1 MTSAVSGSIVL
12 LSECSVTNIIAKGGY
27 AAFKNHPRDILC
39 DKIIF
44 MK

>member
-12 LSECSVTNIIAKGGY
+12 LSEYSVTNIIAKGGY
-27 AAFKNHPRDILC
+27 AAFKNHPSMRHIH
-39 DKIIF
+39 F